1 MTLKSLKVCASVESN
16 EPHFLQTLASR
27 IQRMR
32 RTKLVELTRGKAAA
46 TETCRGS
53 RVSTFLTRA
62 VEEERA
68 CTAAAAGLVSRG
80 PAASLQLRNT
90 SSLMRAEAA
99 SADVCQ
105 RMELMFLQ
113 ASLAG

>member
-1 MTLKSLKVCASVESN
+1 MTLKSLKLCVSVETN

-62 VEEERA
+62 VEERA
-68 CTAAAAGLVSRG
+68 CTAAAGLVSRG